1 MLLADAQTSGGLLA
15 AVDPSQVDVVLTE
28 LAVAGTPAAALIG
41 EVTDGVAGR
50 ISLQEGGRPPS

>member
-15 AVDPSQVDVVLTE
+15 AVDPSQVDAVLTE
-28 LAVAGTPAAALIG
+28 LAAAGTPAAALVG

-50 ISLQEGGRPPS
+50 ISVE